1 VVLAA
6 GLVGVIGCGGRTTH
20 QVSGKVQY
28 TDGSPI
34 SGGARVIRLEP
45 TSDTTAEIRKVAS
58 GVIEQDGSF
67 ELFTQ
72 RPGDGVIAGKYKVT
86 FTVMDKPMGGK
97 SLIPLKYTTEDQ
109 TPFELVVDDDKTGLT
124 YELEKQ

>member
-1 VVLAA
+1 
-6 GLVGVIGCGGRTTH
+6 
-20 QVSGKVQY
+20 VSGKAVY
-28 TDGSPI
+28 ADGSPI
-34 SGGARVIRLEP
+34 TGGARVIRLEP
-45 TSDTTAEIRKVAS
+45 SSDTTAEIRKVAS

-72 RPGDGVIAGKYKVT
+72 KPGDGVIAGKYKVT

-97 SLIPLKYTTEDQ
+97 SLIPLKYTTDDQ